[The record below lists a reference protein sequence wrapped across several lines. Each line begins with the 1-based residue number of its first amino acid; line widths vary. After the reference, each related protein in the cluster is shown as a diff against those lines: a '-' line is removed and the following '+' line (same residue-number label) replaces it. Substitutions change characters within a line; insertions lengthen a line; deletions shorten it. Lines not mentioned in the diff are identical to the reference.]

1 MLRAFLLAMGI
12 ATCIYGAECLV
23 VDRFV
28 MASEAKPAVA
38 QSGTFAPPVK
48 AARELTPP
56 EWAPWSL
63 LATGALVVLYS
74 MSMRQD

>member
-1 MLRAFLLAMGI
+1 MLRAFFLAMGI
-12 ATCIYGAECLV
+12 STCIYGGECLV

-28 MASEAKPAVA
+28 MAAEAKPVA
-38 QSGTFAPPVK
+38 TQSGTFAPPVK

-74 MSMRQD
+74 MAMRRD